1 VSLFSIRPKQ
11 RNGISASEFPPNKE
25 KTRRRVVTHLA
36 TISPLTYPTLARSN
50 SSGQQEQ
57 QQQQQQAGNSYNNN
71 NNNNVF
77 IQKPAKHWLGLADTK
92 RREGEGERETPS
104 KLFTQYFFR

>member
-1 VSLFSIRPKQ
+1 VSLFSIRSKQ

-57 QQQQQQAGNSYNNN
+57 QQQQAGNSYNN

-92 RREGEGERETPS
+92 RREGEGESETPS